1 MRHNNLRDVNAEFQK
16 EVCHDVKVEPML
28 IPIEGEN
35 TQIEGAKEDGAHPD
49 ISSRGLWSPFERT
62 FYDVQVIHPNSPS
75 YLDTTPKQLLVQK
88 EKIKMRKYNVRALQ
102 VEKGTFTPY
111 CIPHLEDGAHKLLH
125 TTDDWQI
132 RSQRR
137 QKKSMRQ

>member
-1 MRHNNLRDVNAEFQK
+1 MIMRHNNLRDVNAEFQK

-75 YLDTTPKQLLVQK
+75 YLDTTPKIRFTIMPLWASHS
-88 EKIKMRKYNVRALQ
+88 IIYSNCTITFKM
-102 VEKGTFTPY
+102 
-111 CIPHLEDGAHKLLH
+111 
-125 TTDDWQI
+125 
-132 RSQRR
+132 
-137 QKKSMRQ
+137 